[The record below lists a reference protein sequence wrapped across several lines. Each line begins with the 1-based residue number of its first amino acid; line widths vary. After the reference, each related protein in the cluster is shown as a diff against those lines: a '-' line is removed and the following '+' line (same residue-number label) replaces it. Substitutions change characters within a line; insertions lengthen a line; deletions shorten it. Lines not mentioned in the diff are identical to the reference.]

1 MNQANRFGDE
11 TARVFTVRNTDLVN
25 WSEPELIRVKG
36 PDVPVEE
43 IGRMMAPYLVEDKD
57 VPGRWWCFYK

>member
-43 IGRMMAPYLVEDKD
+43 IGRMIAPYLVEDKD
-57 VPGRWWCFYK
+57 VSGRWWCFYK